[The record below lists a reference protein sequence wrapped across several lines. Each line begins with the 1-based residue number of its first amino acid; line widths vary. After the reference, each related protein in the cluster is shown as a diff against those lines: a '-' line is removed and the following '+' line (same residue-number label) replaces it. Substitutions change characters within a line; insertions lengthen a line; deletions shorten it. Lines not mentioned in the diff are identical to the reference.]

1 MPLWQ
6 IYHPAD
12 TYSEQ
17 DKQDFALD
25 ITELYTS
32 VGLPAFYVVVLFHA
46 LAESDVYVGG
56 KPASDTV
63 RIVVDHLARH
73 LEDPEMRTRST
84 DALDSIMLPYT
95 RDRGLHWEFHT
106 NESPRD
112 LWKTAGQFPP
122 PAGSEAE
129 KAWARANAPIPY

>member
-32 VGLPAFYVVVLFHA
+32 VGLPAFYVVVLFHE

-112 LWKTAGQFPP
+112 LWKIAGQFPP

>member
-25 ITELYTS
+25 ITELYTR

-112 LWKTAGQFPP
+112 LWKIAGQFPP